1 MKQTAIVALTLI
13 CLLAFAGCRT
23 RKGVEQEKLQ
33 DAAIEAGTAEAD
45 AGGEKEAPADTW
57 DMSETE
63 DGSTEEK
70 PAWHQIDQETAKRMM
85 EEDDGHVVVDVRRQ
99 DEYDEGHIPGAIL
112 IPNET
117 IGSERPEELPDLD
130 QIILIYCRSGN
141 RSKQAADKLA
151 ALGYTNLYEFGG
163 IREWTG
169 EVVKEEQM
177 EAVNPTPV
185 LVIRAGEKTFY
196 ADFEENS
203 SAEAFAEQLSS
214 GELELELHDYGGFE
228 KVGSLPWNLP
238 RNDTSITTE
247 PGDVILYQG
256 NQITIYYDKNTWNFT
271 RLAKIGNTSRDALL
285 EALGE
290 GSVTVSFSVEWS
302 E

>member
-1 MKQTAIVALTLI
+1 MKRAAIFAFTLI
-13 CLLAFAGCRT
+13 CLLAFAGCSSRN
-23 RKGVEQEKLQ
+23 GGLQ
-33 DAAIEAGTAEAD
+33 GKPQDTAIGAGTAEAD
-45 AGGEKEAPADTW
+45 AGGKKEVTADTW
-57 DMSETE
+57 GASETE
-63 DGSTEEK
+63 DTGGEV

-117 IGSERPEELPDLD
+117 IGSERPEKLPDLD